1 VLFILDT
8 NIISHLI
15 RYPAGLVSQKI
26 RTLDI
31 ESVATSIIVAG
42 EFEFGAQRKESE
54 KLSAAIKAVLDIIK
68 PLPLAHPDLAHHY
81 GHIRLFLEKNGTP
94 IGQNDLWLAAHTLAL
109 GATLVSDNEREF
121 RRVPQLALE
130 NWLR

>member
-1 VLFILDT
+1 MLFILDT

-15 RYPAGLVSQKI
+15 RNPAGLVSQRI

-31 ESVATSIIVAG
+31 QSVATSIIVAG
-42 EFEFGAQRKESE
+42 ELEFGVQRKESE

-81 GHIRLFLEKNGTP
+81 GNIRLFLERNGTP
-94 IGQNDLWLAAHTLAL
+94 IGQNDLWLAAHTVTL

-121 RRVPQLALE
+121 QRVPQLALE